1 MLSRRRK
8 LGLLGVALLVGA
20 AWAGFAF
27 STREP
32 PLPADLHGTLVYVSD
47 HDGLDTLYARRLPA
61 GPERRLAVAQEAAR
75 DPAVSPDGSRVAFVL
90 GGRIA
95 LVDLRGGELRVLTLG
110 VERRD
115 SAPAWSPDG
124 RRLVITSRLPTER
137 NADVQVL
144 TLGAPDASPQRQSLT
159 VTPGLDESEPLFGPD
174 GTFVVFVREDGL
186 VRLDLADG
194 RTRRLTAG
202 FRRVRAPR
210 FRADG
215 RLLCLW
221 TQDKQFGVDV
231 LNADGKERQTLS
243 TGSAAYRTL
252 APSPDGRYLVATFD
266 YDLRFQLSQAL
277 RLRQT
282 EELHL
287 LDGEGRPLARLLHS
301 WRHSYRSAVWVPM
314 ATS

>member
-1 MLSRRRK
+1 MLSRRRSAWA
-8 LGLLGVALLVGA
+8 LGVLVL
-20 AWAGFAF
+20 AGVVFGLFAF
-27 STREP
+27 GRREP
-32 PLPADLHGTLVYVSD
+32 PLPDGLRGMLVYISD
-47 HDGLDTLYARRLPA
+47 HDGLDTLYAWRLPD
-61 GPERRLAVAQEAAR
+61 GPERRLAVAQEPAR
-75 DPAVSPDGSRVAFVL
+75 EPAVSPDGSRVAFVL

-95 LVDLRGGELRVLTLG
+95 LADLRGGDLRVLTLG

-144 TLGAPDASPQRQSLT
+144 TLGAPGASPQRQSLT
-159 VTPGLDESEPLFGPD
+159 VTPGLDESEPVFGPD

-202 FRRVRAPR
+202 FRRVRAPH
-210 FRADG
+210 FRPDG

-221 TQDKQFGVDV
+221 TQDKQFGLDV

-252 APSPDGRYLVATFD
+252 ASSPDGRYLVATFD
-266 YDLRFQLSQAL
+266 YDLRFHPSQAL

-287 LDGEGRPLARLLHS
+287 LDAQGRPLGRLLHS
-301 WRHSYRSAVWVPM
+301 WRHSYRSAIWVPV
-314 ATS
+314 AAG

>member
-1 MLSRRRK
+1 MLSRRRLSWA
-8 LGLLGVALLVGA
+8 LGILFLVAA
-20 AWAGFAF
+20 AWIGLAL
-27 STREP
+27 SRREA
-32 PLPADLHGTLVYVSD
+32 PLPADLQGTLVYVSD
-47 HDGLDTLYARRLPA
+47 HDGLDTLYARRLPG
-61 GPERRLAVAQEAAR
+61 GPERRLAVAQEPAR
-75 DPAVSPDGSRVAFVL
+75 EPAVSPDGSRVAFVL

-95 LVDLRGGELRVLTLG
+95 LVELRSGDLHVLTLG

-115 SAPAWSPDG
+115 SAPSWSPDG

-144 TLGAPDASPQRQSLT
+144 TLDTPGVNPPRQSLT
-159 VTPGLDESEPLFGPD
+159 VTPGMDESEPVFGPD

-186 VRLDLADG
+186 VRLDLANG

-221 TQDKQFGVDV
+221 TQDKEFGLDI

-243 TGSAAYRTL
+243 TGSAAYRAV
-252 APSPDGRYLVATFD
+252 APSHDGRYLVATFD
-266 YDLRFQLSQAL
+266 YDLRFHLTQAL

-287 LDGEGRPLARLLHS
+287 LDDHGRPLARLLHS
-301 WRHSYRSAVWVPM
+301 WRHSYRSAAFVPVS
-314 ATS
+314 TG